1 MLAIFDLDGN
11 FIGTISKEYY
21 VDKEPLGYFL
31 LWSDYIIVENYNEL
45 NEIFTWHFLKSML

>member
-1 MLAIFDLDGN
+1 MLAIFDLDGK

-21 VDKEPLGYFL
+21 IDKEPLGYFL

-45 NEIFTWHFLKSML
+45 NEIFT

>member
-21 VDKEPLGYFL
+21 IDKEPLGYFL

-45 NEIFTWHFLKSML
+45 NEIFT